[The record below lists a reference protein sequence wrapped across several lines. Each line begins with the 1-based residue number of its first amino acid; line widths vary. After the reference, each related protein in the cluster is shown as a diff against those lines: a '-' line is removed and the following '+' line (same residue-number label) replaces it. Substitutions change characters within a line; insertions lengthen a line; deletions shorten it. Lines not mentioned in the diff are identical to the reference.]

1 MKLAA
6 GKIEMTFFNEKRKLT
21 DAFTILR
28 RSEFMNY
35 IEVVND
41 AIEYIENNL
50 QKTVRL
56 DELAAKYYI
65 SRYHFYRIFR
75 SLTNATLAEYIT
87 QRRLS
92 EAAKKIKATKQS
104 IIDIAFDY
112 GFESPETFSR
122 SFKRFFKIT
131 PLACRKLD
139 FRIPFIEKKE
149 IVERKFK
156 NVHND
161 IIVDFSLKHVGE
173 FQLFGKCLA
182 FKPTVKNDLDKVV
195 NSVQEFLTNVMKRKN
210 IEPMY
215 NITKNEAGNLTYF
228 TGCKIKRDQ
237 ADVDFIELTVPESDY
252 AVFKYSTDLVL
263 IYKTVVEDISKA
275 LLVSGLK
282 LNQSFVDFISMEFYD
297 HAYFKTKQFCIY
309 IPVCKLD

>member
-1 MKLAA
+1 
-6 GKIEMTFFNEKRKLT
+6 
-21 DAFTILR
+21 
-28 RSEFMNY
+28 MNY
-35 IEVVND
+35 IEVMND

-131 PLACRKLD
+131 PLACRNLD
-139 FRIPFIEKKE
+139 FRMPFIEKKE

-161 IIVDFSLKHVGE
+161 IIVDFTLKHVAE
-173 FQLFGKCLA
+173 FQLFGKRLA

-195 NSVQEFLTNVMKRKN
+195 NSVQEFLTNVIKRRN

-215 NITKNEAGNLTYF
+215 NITKKEAGNLIYF

-237 ADVDFIELTVPESDY
+237 ADVDFVELTVPESDY
-252 AVFKYSTDLVL
+252 AVFKYSTDLFL
-263 IYKTVVEDISKA
+263 IYKTVVQDISKA

-282 LNQSFVDFISMEFYD
+282 LNRSFADFISMEFYD

>member
-1 MKLAA
+1 MKLAT
-6 GKIEMTFFNEKRKLT
+6 GKIEMTFFNEIRKLIYI
-21 DAFTILR
+21 FTILR

-35 IEVVND
+35 IDVVND

-122 SFKRFFKIT
+122 SFKRFFKVT
-131 PLACRKLD
+131 PLACRKFD
-139 FRIPFIEKKE
+139 FRIPIIEKKE

-161 IIVDFSLKHVGE
+161 IIVDFTMKHLGG
-173 FQLFGKCLA
+173 FQLFGRRLE
-182 FKPTVKNDLDKVV
+182 FKPTVKSDLDKVV
-195 NSVQEFLTNVMKRKN
+195 NSVQEFLTNVVKRQN
-210 IEPMY
+210 IEQMY
-215 NITKNEAGNLTYF
+215 NITKNEAGKLVYF

-237 ADVDFIELTVPESDY
+237 AAADFVELTVPESDY
-252 AVFKYSTDLVL
+252 AVFKYSTELAS
-263 IYKTVVEDISKA
+263 IYKTVVQDISKA
-275 LLVSGLK
+275 LLVSGLE
-282 LNQSFVDFISMEFYD
+282 LNRSFVDFISMEFYD
-297 HAYFKTKQFCIY
+297 HTYFKTKQFCIY
-309 IPVCKLD
+309 IPVCKLT

>member
-282 LNQSFVDFISMEFYD
+282 LNRSFVDFISMEFYD